1 MGALREKMIAEMKL
15 RNFAA
20 RTQKSYLA
28 AMVGLAKH
36 YRQFPDQ
43 LTQEQIRT
51 YVLQLQERGLSSSS
65 LNVNISGLR
74 FFYQQVLGWNQ
85 EQFFLPRRK
94 RRWRLPEVLSP
105 REVEQLL
112 SCAVKLRDRC
122 LLMTAYSA
130 GLRVT
135 ELIHLKL
142 SDIDPERM
150 MIRVEQGK
158 GKKDR
163 YTILSQRLLGEM
175 KKYKQT
181 FQPALWV
188 FFGKSRNEPL
198 HISAAQKIYNRAKQK
213 SSIEKGKSIHTLR
226 HCFATHLLEGGVDL
240 VTIKT
245 LLGHNSLQ
253 STQRYLQIRQPKLGS
268 TASPLDR
275 SICGTARYSWGI
287 PMLPSSPKLA
297 AGEKGARPEL
307 ADIFRQYG
315 ESYRKTHCL
324 SASHRKVMW

>member
-1 MGALREKMIAEMKL
+1 MGALREKMVAEMKL

-36 YRQFPDQ
+36 YRKFPDQ

-51 YVLQLQERGLSSSS
+51 YLLELQERGLSSSS
-65 LNVNISGLR
+65 LNVNISALR
-74 FFYQQVLGWNQ
+74 FFYQQVLGWDR
-85 EQFFLPRRK
+85 EQFSLPRRK
-94 RRWRLPEVLSP
+94 RSWRLPEVLSP
-105 REVEQLL
+105 REVERLL
-112 SCAVKLRDRC
+112 EAAVKLRDRC

-142 SDIDPERM
+142 SDIDAERM

-163 YTILSQRLLGEM
+163 YTILSQRLLSEL
-175 KKYKQT
+175 KKYRQT
-181 FQPALWV
+181 YQPVSWV
-188 FFGKSRNEPL
+188 FFGLNRNCPL
-198 HISAAQKIYNRAKQK
+198 DISAAQKVYNKAKQK
-213 SSIEKGKSIHTLR
+213 SGLEKGRGIHTLR

-253 STQRYLQIRQPKLGS
+253 STQRYLQIRQPKLGA
-268 TASPLDR
+268 TASPLDLLYLR
-275 SICGTARYSWGI
+275 DA
-287 PMLPSSPKLA
+287 PL
-297 AGEKGARPEL
+297 
-307 ADIFRQYG
+307 
-315 ESYRKTHCL
+315 
-324 SASHRKVMW
+324 